1 MKKFYVICLIVLVII
16 VGVFKLVSV
25 KDEGY
30 EDVYLEEN
38 SVLDTDVIKV
48 EEEKIK
54 IHVVGEVMNP
64 RNL

>member
-1 MKKFYVICLIVLVII
+1 MKKFYVICLVVLVII

-30 EDVYLEEN
+30 EGVYLEDN
-38 SVLDTDVIKV
+38 SVLETDVIEV

-54 IHVVGEVMNP
+54 IHVVGEVMSP